1 MCVLCGCFLVMRCFC
16 SHTSQE
22 ESVRLTCVL
31 RRKNQKRQKRRKKVF
46 LGGSF
51 FLLFFMNGGVLGA

>member
-1 MCVLCGCFLVMRCFC
+1 MFCVVVFLVMRCFC

-31 RRKNQKRQKRRKKVF
+31 RRKNQKRQKRRKKFFWVV
-46 LGGSF
+46 LF